1 MLNTNGNRKPKTA
14 LVKTGVESKV
24 VGAMRSFLASGT
36 SADVSKPGF
45 EKATGLTKEEA
56 LAILVE
62 KQRRNAEVFSLVSGN
77 KKHSVSVY
85 IVEKAAIRSIVRHSG
100 EYSDDV
106 ELEPDYYFKDEAV
119 ENKKAKMYVLNG
131 KVIVIQHRDEIALFE
146 RENRDATFV
155 AEVDVKDSDEN
166 GVTVKVDAD
175 YRSSAAHAA
184 KLNAAIEADF
194 IHLKTVSR
202 AGKTSVKVK
211 VYSLV
216 KNKDKYTTRSFDIAE
231 NIADL
236 ENGLYKAK
244 LDGVE
249 KVLAIAREPFTNFR
263 TVLLFSKGDAPFA
276 GQEVMPF
283 TDKGVATAA

>member
-24 VGAMRSFLASGT
+24 VWAMRSFLAKGT

-45 EKATGLTKEEA
+45 ETETGLTKEEA
-56 LAILVE
+56 LAILIE

-85 IVEKAAIRSIVRHSG
+85 IVEKAAIRSIVRHSS

-106 ELEPDYYFKDEAV
+106 ELEPDYYFKDEVV

-146 RENRDATFV
+146 RANRDAVFV
-155 AEVDVKDSDEN
+155 AEVDVKDSDKD
-166 GVTVKVDAD
+166 GITVKVEAD

-184 KLNAAIEADF
+184 KLDAAMEADF
-194 IHLKTVSR
+194 IHLKTVR
-202 AGKTSVKVK
+202 AGKGSVDAKI
-211 VYSLV
+211 YTLV
-216 KNKDKYTTRSFDIAE
+216 KDKEKYTTKSFDVDE

-236 ENGLYKAK
+236 KDGLYKAK
-244 LDGVE
+244 LDGIE
-249 KVLAIAREPFTNFR
+249 KVLAISTEAFTNVKTF
-263 TVLLFSKGDAPFA
+263 LLFGKGDAPIA
-276 GQEVMPF
+276 DKEVA
-283 TDKGVATAA
+283 KAA

>member
-24 VGAMRSFLASGT
+24 VWAMRSFLSNGT

-45 EKATGLTKEEA
+45 EKETGLTKEEA
-56 LAILVE
+56 LAILAE
-62 KQRRNAEVFSLVSGN
+62 KQRKNADVFSLVSGK
-77 KKHSVSVY
+77 KKHNVSIY

-119 ENKKAKMYVLNG
+119 ESKKAKMYVLNG

-146 RENRDATFV
+146 RENRKATFV
-155 AEVDVKDSDEN
+155 AEVDVKESDKDS
-166 GVTVKVDAD
+166 VTVKVDAD

-184 KLNAAIEADF
+184 KLNAALEADF
-194 IHLKTVSR
+194 IHLEASSR
-202 AGKTSVKVK
+202 SDKNAVDVK
-211 VYSLV
+211 VYSV
-216 KNKDKYTTRSFDIAE
+216 SKNKEKYKYTTRSFAVAE

-236 ENGLYKAK
+236 KDGLYKAK
-244 LDGVE
+244 LDGIE
-249 KVLAIAREPFTNFR
+249 KVLAISTEAFTNVKTF
-263 TVLLFSKGDAPFA
+263 LLFSKGDAPIA
-276 GQEVMPF
+276 DKEVA
-283 TDKGVATAA
+283 KAA